1 MPVTATPMMR
11 EAARVDQMLRTRS
24 TAHSAAVPAAMEMT
38 IDSAT
43 SGMLYFIMSGMTI
56 AAMPR

>member
-1 MPVTATPMMR
+1 MMR
-11 EAARVDQMLRTRS
+11 EAARVDPMLRTRS
-24 TAHSAAVPAAMEMT
+24 TAHSAAVPAAMAMT
-38 IDSAT
+38 TDSAT